1 MPFKIVDTVRNK
13 VIQEFETKEL
23 AEKALERMSVLDDN
37 VVELQSISARK
48 KTTKKVKA
56 NVEKPE

>member
-37 VVELQSISARK
+37 VVELQSFSARK

-56 NVEKPE
+56 NV

>member
-37 VVELQSISARK
+37 VVEIQNFPRGK
-48 KTTKKVKA
+48 KSTKKVKA
-56 NVEKPE
+56 DVEKSE

>member
-13 VIQEFETKEL
+13 VIQEFETNEL

-37 VVELQSISARK
+37 VVELQSFSARK